1 MIYKSSFGQTSGA
14 YVSGGYSAANEFT
27 GLIA

>member
-1 MIYKSSFGQTSGA
+1 MIYKSSFGQTSGSHVA
-14 YVSGGYSAANEFT
+14 GGYSAANEFT